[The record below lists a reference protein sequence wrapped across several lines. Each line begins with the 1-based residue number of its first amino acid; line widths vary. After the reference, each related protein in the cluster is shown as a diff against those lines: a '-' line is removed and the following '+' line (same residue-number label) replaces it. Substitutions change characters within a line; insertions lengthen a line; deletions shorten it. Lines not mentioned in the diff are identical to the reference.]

1 MAEYFDLGE
10 MSFQKIYIGVVQ
22 VLVLSVA
29 AGAHDK
35 RLYIWPMPKSVS
47 YGSGILYLSD
57 VLVLKVEGSNYT
69 DDSTG
74 ILKEGFSRIVDT
86 ITGTG
91 GHIVEANFSN
101 FDPSQVIKGIHI
113 VVNSPDY
120 EVVIQSLPF
129 LFLILFLVC

>member
-1 MAEYFDLGE
+1 
-10 MSFQKIYIGVVQ
+10 MSFQKIHIGVFLVQ

-57 VLVLKVEGSNYT
+57 VLVLKTEGSNYT
-69 DDSTG
+69 DATG

-113 VVNSPDY
+113 VVNSPDH
-120 EVVIQSLPF
+120 EVVIQVF
-129 LFLILFLVC
+129 TFLISDYGFCLLI

>member
-1 MAEYFDLGE
+1 
-10 MSFQKIYIGVVQ
+10 MSFQKIHIGVFLVQ

-47 YGSGILYLSD
+47 YASGILYLSD
-57 VLVLKVEGSNYT
+57 VLVLKTEGSNYT
-69 DDSTG
+69 DATG

-113 VVNSPDY
+113 VVNSPDH
-120 EVVIQSLPF
+120 EVVIQVF
-129 LFLILFLVC
+129 TFLISDYGFCLLI